1 MKIHDVEQ
9 NSPEWIA
16 IRLGIPTA
24 SAFEKIFT
32 PTGKASTQ
40 AEAYADLL
48 LAEIMVGGPVEVW
61 QGNQWTER
69 GHELEQEA
77 ADYYAM
83 TRGVTLKKVG
93 FITDDAV
100 TMGCS
105 PDRLIEGG
113 GLLEIKCPAPHTHVK
128 YLLKQEIDQGYR
140 SQLMGQLLIS
150 GEPWV
155 DIISY
160 YPAMPS
166 VIMRVERDPI
176 YISKLRAALDEF
188 NATVAEKKK
197 RMIELGYLS

>member
-1 MKIHDVEQ
+1 MKIHDVQQ
-9 NSPEWIA
+9 NTPEWLALRI
-16 IRLGIPTA
+16 GIPTA
-24 SAFEKIFT
+24 SAFDKILT
-32 PTGKASTQ
+32 PTGKPSTQ

-83 TRGVTLKKVG
+83 TKGVTLKKVG
-93 FITDDAV
+93 FITDDEM

-105 PDRLIEGG
+105 PDRVIEGG

-150 GEPWV
+150 GEPFV

-166 VIMRVERDPI
+166 VIMRVERDGI
-176 YISKLRAALDEF
+176 YLANMRKALNDF
-188 NATVAEKKK
+188 NKMVAEKKA